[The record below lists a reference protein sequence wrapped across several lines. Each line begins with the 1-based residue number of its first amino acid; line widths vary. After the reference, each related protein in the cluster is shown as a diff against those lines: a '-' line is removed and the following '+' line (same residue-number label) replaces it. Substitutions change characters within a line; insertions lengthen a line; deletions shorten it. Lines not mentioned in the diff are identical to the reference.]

1 MPNTA
6 AVLSMA
12 MMTLESIFLDFIVK
26 SLAGDFQSLSH
37 LAEVAFALVYGS
49 GYEVAFH

>member
-1 MPNTA
+1 MPKTA
-6 AVLSMA
+6 TVHNMA